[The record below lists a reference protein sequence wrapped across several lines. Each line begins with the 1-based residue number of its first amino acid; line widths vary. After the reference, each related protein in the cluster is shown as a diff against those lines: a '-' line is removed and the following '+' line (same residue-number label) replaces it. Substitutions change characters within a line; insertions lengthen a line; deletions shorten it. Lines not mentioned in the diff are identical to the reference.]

1 MNTINKSLIPQI
13 VMGDKVYCTDEA
25 ARLGLELSQTIT
37 ETDGTTL
44 LTLTLRNHSGKS
56 MHLDK
61 FNWHR
66 EGNTGFS

>member
-44 LTLTLRNHSGKS
+44 LTAEKAAAVLTAFG
-56 MHLDK
+56 M
-61 FNWHR
+61 
-66 EGNTGFS
+66 